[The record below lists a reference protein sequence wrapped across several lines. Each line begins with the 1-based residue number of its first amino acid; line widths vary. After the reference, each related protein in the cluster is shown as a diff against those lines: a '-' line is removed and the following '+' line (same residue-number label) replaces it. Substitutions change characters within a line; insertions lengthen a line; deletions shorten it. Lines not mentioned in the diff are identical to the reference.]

1 MRESTQTV
9 ANHKIQIRGRKAA
22 ACAAGWLIFAQL
34 LPVRLSSILGV
45 SAAWGIQRSYP
56 TFAGWRIPIP
66 LVAQYEIPMK
76 LRSHRAESALGE
88 RRTASFEGRKPE
100 SIVSTPS
107 AESRAGY
114 SLFDIYQWI
123 STEAQEA
130 FNRASRRRHFSDGC
144 RIYSQSEP
152 GDDMYRIVSG
162 DVRMSVLRHDGREAL
177 HSLLEPGSC
186 FGICSMLDGAPR
198 HHTTTAD
205 GDVEVQILR
214 RDACER
220 LRSEHPSFGD
230 GLIRHMSRHTRLLCE
245 YFASSTLDEL
255 PCRVALRL
263 LKASTP
269 AVTGSK
275 VCRVVR
281 LSQSEIALMVGAS
294 RQAVN
299 RVLQRFQD
307 DGLIS
312 IDYGSVH
319 VHDID
324 RLRSVVSAI

>member
-1 MRESTQTV
+1 
-9 ANHKIQIRGRKAA
+9 
-22 ACAAGWLIFAQL
+22 
-34 LPVRLSSILGV
+34 
-45 SAAWGIQRSYP
+45 
-56 TFAGWRIPIP
+56 
-66 LVAQYEIPMK
+66 MK
-76 LRSHRAESALGE
+76 MRSHRAEPLL
-88 RRTASFEGRKPE
+88 RDLRTASLEGRKPDSSAPTE
-100 SIVSTPS
+100 PS
-107 AESRAGY
+107 QAGY
-114 SLFDIYQWI
+114 SLFDIFQWM
-123 STEAQEA
+123 SNDAQKS
-130 FNRASRRRHFSDGC
+130 FTRASRRRHFSDGC
-144 RIYSQSEP
+144 RIYSQSES
-152 GDDMYRIVSG
+152 GDEMYRIVSG
-162 DVRMSVLRHDGREAL
+162 YVRMSVLRHDGREAL

-205 GDVEVQILR
+205 GDVELQILP

-220 LRSEHPSFGD
+220 LRAEHPSFGE

-263 LKASTP
+263 LKAHTT
-269 AVTGSK
+269 AVTGNK
-275 VCRVVR
+275 VCRIVR

-307 DGLIS
+307 DGIIS

-324 RLRSVVSAI
+324 RLRSVVSAAA